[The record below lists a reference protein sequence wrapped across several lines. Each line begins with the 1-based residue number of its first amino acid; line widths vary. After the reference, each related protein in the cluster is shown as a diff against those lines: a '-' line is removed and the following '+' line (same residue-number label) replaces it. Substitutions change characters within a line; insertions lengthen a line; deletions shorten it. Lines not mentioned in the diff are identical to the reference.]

1 MALRVEVCHLPKWY
15 TIGFGMVFKFFG
27 QQLKQSNVFGYKI
40 KRFGV
45 NGQNSCQEVKVKLDP
60 SIKIGQCLNILV
72 LLQNKCVL
80 DARWPMES
88 CAESSFGHFSSRS
101 VGKICT
107 SGKICQWSCVG
118 FGYRLQHTH
127 RHLISPTPNSIRWD
141 MFPFI
146 CQEFAFIIDVLIIF
160 LYLLVQ
166 ILWKKRPEIKNFQAL
181 ASSLHWCEDREDL
194 GFIQADSA

>member
-1 MALRVEVCHLPKWY
+1 M
-15 TIGFGMVFKFFG
+15 
-27 QQLKQSNVFGYKI
+27 
-40 KRFGV
+40 
-45 NGQNSCQEVKVKLDP
+45 KLDP

-118 FGYRLQHTH
+118 FGYRLHTPIGTWYP
-127 RHLISPTPNSIRWD
+127 RLPTLFGESMFSFIPRIWSMIDFMFIILISAS
-141 MFPFI
+141 
-146 CQEFAFIIDVLIIF
+146 
-160 LYLLVQ
+160 Q
-166 ILWKKRPEIKNFQAL
+166 ILWRNRPEIQVFQVSAT
-181 ASSLHWCEDREDL
+181 SFSWCKDREESGVYPGWQCL
-194 GFIQADSA
+194 GNVTAPTDM